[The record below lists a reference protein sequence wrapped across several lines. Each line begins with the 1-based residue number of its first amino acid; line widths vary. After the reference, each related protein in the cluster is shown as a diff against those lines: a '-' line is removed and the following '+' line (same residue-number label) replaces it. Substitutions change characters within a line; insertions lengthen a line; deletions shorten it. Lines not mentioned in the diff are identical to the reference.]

1 MAMMVRF
8 DIKPD
13 AHFHFTGVRTIPK
26 GFGKVNRGHNEF
38 AQTGTAGHP
47 KAPAGAG
54 ASVGRHHRWQPS
66 GSPPAMPTCTDKNYD
81 PWASPPFLKD
91 SKRYEMNRNNSEV
104 MHTGARWG
112 HYGTHDMY
120 LSTDAHLVITQI
132 SARRVDEVRKGY
144 ESTPP
149 DLERH
154 ACLTLLRGA
163 THLPGASRLLRQRSP
178 AVSRRSRGTGWKR

>member
-1 MAMMVRF
+1 MMVRF
-8 DIKPD
+8 NIKPD
-13 AHFHFTGVRTIPK
+13 ARFHFTGVRTIPK

-38 AQTGTAGHP
+38 AQMGTAGHP

-120 LSTDAHLVITQI
+120 LSTDAHLVGVSQLCGED
-132 SARRVDEVRKGY
+132 SEGLA
-144 ESTPP
+144 
-149 DLERH
+149 DL
-154 ACLTLLRGA
+154 
-163 THLPGASRLLRQRSP
+163 LPRPIPFFSP
-178 AVSRRSRGTGWKR
+178 AHTSSA